1 MAQSRSYKKTMNFVY
16 GMGAAV
22 VIVGALFKIQ
32 HFNLDVFGLFK
43 ISGGLMLTIGLI
55 VEAGVF
61 AVSAFDAPEDDFDWA
76 KVFPELNS
84 EDLLAEGKLG
94 ADGILSQKLDTLLQ
108 EAKIDSALMDSLGTS
123 MKNFQGA
130 AEGLSAAAESI
141 SSTNKYNE
149 QVSLAAVQMESL
161 NGLYKIQLESTS
173 KQTEL
178 NTAVAEN
185 TERLKE
191 QMESLAKNL
200 SSLNGVYGG
209 MLSAMT
215 NK

>member
-1 MAQSRSYKKTMNFVY
+1 MAQSRAYKKRMNFVY
-16 GMGAAV
+16 GMGAAI
-22 VIVGALFKIQ
+22 VIIGALFKIQ
-32 HFNLDVFGLFK
+32 HFSIGPLT
-43 ISGGLMLTIGLI
+43 GGVMLTIGLV
-55 VEAGVF
+55 VEALVF
-61 AVSAFDAPEDDFDWA
+61 AISAFDAPEEDLDWS
-76 KVFPELNS
+76 KVYPELGNDES
-84 EDLLAEGKLG
+84 LDREQG
-94 ADGILSQKLDTLLQ
+94 ADGLLSQKLDALLA
-108 EAKIDSALMDSLGTS
+108 EANIDSSLMESLGTS

-149 QVSLAAVQMESL
+149 QMSMAAIQMESL
-161 NGLYKIQLESTS
+161 NGLYKLQMESSS

-178 NTAVAEN
+178 NEAVVEN

-191 QMESLAKNL
+191 QMDSLAKNL

-209 MLSAMT
+209 MLSAMS